1 MTKDAERLLHEAL
14 DLPESERAEL
24 AAQLLATLDGPADAD
39 VDEAWAAEVERRC
52 ADLDAGRV
60 ATMDW
65 ETVRKS
71 IEKDIF
77 GR

>member
-24 AAQLLATLDGPADAD
+24 AAQLLATLDGAAEDD

-60 ATMDW
+60 ATTDW
-65 ETVRKS
+65 ETVRKR

>member
-1 MTKDAERLLHEAL
+1 MTKDAERLFHEAL

-24 AAQLLATLDGPADAD
+24 AAQLLATLDGPADED

-65 ETVRKS
+65 EAVRKR